1 MGTTDKGET
10 IYKYSNAL
18 HHAITSN
25 ILAMQNSY
33 EYDDSTLVFVPR
45 VITSS
50 NHHSWIMKEKSSVVT
65 GRAKGNKK
73 SIFYDL
79 DPWYEEKDAGSF
91 KKTSKG
97 VTDGIAGS
105 RKNKAGIYYAD
116 LKKYIKNKEKK
127 SSKNKKSFVEV
138 TSVDSK
144 KKYEV
149 CNYAHFSELSK
160 DDINKIIGFNGKSF
174 SSKGKTNLARAR
186 RLYSSI
192 ANVNETSKGQYTT
205 TPEMAD
211 IFLRYTTAA
220 GLSSKSYGTEMFS
233 KNGTKEG
240 LYGTQKGVR
249 DAANKNMVGSQV
261 LRSIYQANSRFKKV
275 LAPGATMEMDEAK
288 KRVLND
294 EYNTHYLDLLVSGY
308 ALAQS
313 SGDKKAANEWLKA
326 VTTYAK
332 TAADGSNGKSGS
344 SSLENVVIRLD
355 MGMVYATSK
364 EVTYASC
371 GSVINK
377 HYNFSG
383 KADAFAS
390 PKGVNAKS
398 LNKGFIGFAAYD
410 DKSGQNYQAHNE
422 EVATKKGVVTKSKYK
437 DAGYGTY
444 YDRLSKAVQNTKSV
458 TGSGKDWYS
467 RMVIC
472 ARQRLITACPIKTG
486 SRMQGYTTGWPR
498 SNCFKQSGP
507 SMVLMHLKV
516 RQKI

>member
-1 MGTTDKGET
+1 
-10 IYKYSNAL
+10 
-18 HHAITSN
+18 
-25 ILAMQNSY
+25 
-33 EYDDSTLVFVPR
+33 
-45 VITSS
+45 
-50 NHHSWIMKEKSSVVT
+50 
-65 GRAKGNKK
+65 
-73 SIFYDL
+73 
-79 DPWYEEKDAGSF
+79 
-91 KKTSKG
+91 
-97 VTDGIAGS
+97 
-105 RKNKAGIYYAD
+105 
-116 LKKYIKNKEKK
+116 
-127 SSKNKKSFVEV
+127 
-138 TSVDSK
+138 
-144 KKYEV
+144 
-149 CNYAHFSELSK
+149 
-160 DDINKIIGFNGKSF
+160 
-174 SSKGKTNLARAR
+174 
-186 RLYSSI
+186 
-192 ANVNETSKGQYTT
+192 
-205 TPEMAD
+205 MAD
-211 IFLRYTTAA
+211 VFLRYTTAA

-261 LRSIYQANSRFKKV
+261 LRSIYQSNSRFKKV
-275 LAPGATMEMDEAK
+275 LAPGATREMDEVK

-332 TAADGSNGKSGS
+332 TAADGSNGKGGS

-355 MGMVYATSK
+355 MGMAYATSK

-390 PKGVNAKS
+390 SKGVNAKS
-398 LNKGFIGFAAYD
+398 LNKGFIGFAASD
-410 DKSGQNYQAHNE
+410 DKSGQNYQAHNG
-422 EVATKKGVVTKSKYK
+422 EVATKKGVVSKSKYK

-467 RMVIC
+467 RMVIMRTTKAYYSMPNKNGKPN
-472 ARQRLITACPIKTG
+472 ARVYNRLATVELLQTVGSQQGINVFKGTAKNIAWQYGTYAVDKDKAA
-486 SRMQGYTTGWPR
+486 S
-498 SNCFKQSGP
+498 S
-507 SMVLMHLKV
+507 
-516 RQKI
+516 